1 MLKMQRP
8 KLFGQAKD
16 PAVREL
22 RLILNK
28 VTPNNSSEQTLLL
41 LSMDCSQSLL
51 DSFVSIVLSKASAQK
66 VLSASLA
73 SMTAGLFRS
82 IQSSNSALAAHL
94 QAKLC
99 SDLDYSVSQAYTSP
113 VEFWGLLSLDAWL
126 VVEAVRPS
134 SQAYASAI
142 TAMQAGL
149 TEEDSMGALCAVF
162 KCTVSSLLL
171 AQQQALAQC
180 ETLMGLLA
188 AELSAGQ
195 RSKRLQFQLE
205 DLMCAKE
212 TLLHPVAPVLR
223 PASPPVVRRKV
234 CSFKRVKFMEESPQ
248 SEDTAESEGSDC
260 RQAPPSKFEPI
271 IRTRLRPEHKSKAQG
286 IVRKLLESH
295 DLVEAQRDLE
305 ELLRTVALPAVTE
318 VALQVIKFTLLITSR
333 AEHLETCELLVRVLS
348 SCDALRS
355 EDVQVA

>member
-1 MLKMQRP
+1 MLEMQRP
-8 KLFGQAKD
+8 RLFGQAKD

-22 RLILNK
+22 RLLLNK

-41 LSMDCSQSLL
+41 LSLDCSQSLL

-73 SMTAGLFRS
+73 SLAAGLFRHF
-82 IQSSNSALAAHL
+82 QSSNPALAAHL

-134 SQAYASAI
+134 LQAYASAI

-171 AQQQALAQC
+171 AQKQALAQC
-180 ETLMGLLA
+180 ETLMELLA
-188 AELSAGQ
+188 AELNAGQ

-205 DLMCAKE
+205 DLLCAKE
-212 TLLHPVAPVLR
+212 ILLHPVAPVLR
-223 PASPPVVRRKV
+223 PVSPPVVRRKV
-234 CSFKRVKFMEESPQ
+234 CSFKRVKFVESPQ

-260 RQAPPSKFEPI
+260 RHALPSKFEPI

-318 VALQVIKFTLLITSR
+318 VALQLIKFTLLITSR
-333 AEHLETCELLVRVLS
+333 AEHLETCELLVRVLA